1 VPGSVRVDFGLY
13 LITDRRLPRG
23 IDLLAAV
30 ARALEGGVRAVQ
42 LREKDL
48 SGRDLHGLA
57 LEMRRLTYRHGAKL
71 LINDR
76 VDIALSSGADGVHLG
91 VASIPP
97 AQARRLLGPGAWI
110 GCSTHDETQLAAAAD
125 GGADFAT
132 FGPVFATPSKAAF
145 GSPVGV
151 AALRRACRVS
161 RIPVFALGGVV
172 AGNVADVVSAG
183 AAGVGVISAIL
194 GAEDP
199 CPAAASLL
207 ARLDAAQETGR
218 EGKGGTT

>member
-1 VPGSVRVDFGLY
+1 MPGSVRADFGLY

-48 SGRDLHGLA
+48 SGRDLYALA
-57 LEMRRLTYRHGAKL
+57 AAMRRLTSRYGAKL

-76 VDIALSSGADGVHLG
+76 VDVALSCGADGVHLG

-97 AQARRLLGPGAWI
+97 AQARRLLGPDAWI
-110 GCSTHDETQLAAAAD
+110 GCSTHDEAQLAAAEE

-145 GSPVGV
+145 GPPVGIP
-151 AALRRACRVS
+151 ALRRACRVS
-161 RIPVFALGGVV
+161 RIPVFALGGVGP
-172 AGNVADVVSAG
+172 GNVADVVSAG

-199 CPAAASLL
+199 RMAAANLL
-207 ARLDAAQETGR
+207 ARLRAAPGTGR
-218 EGKGGTT
+218 EGKGGTP

>member
-1 VPGSVRVDFGLY
+1 MSESGRVDFGLY
-13 LITDRRLPRG
+13 LITDRRQARG
-23 IDLLAAV
+23 GDLLAAV
-30 ARALEGGVRAVQ
+30 ERALEGGVRAVQ

-48 SGRDLHGLA
+48 SGRELHALA
-57 LEMRRLTYRHGAKL
+57 VAMRRLASRYGAKL

-76 VDIALSSGADGVHLG
+76 VDIALSCGADGVHLG

-97 AQARRLLGPGAWI
+97 AEARRLLGPDAWI

-145 GSPVGV
+145 GPPVGV
-151 AALRRACRVS
+151 PALRRACRVS
-161 RIPVFALGGVV
+161 RVPVFALGGVGP
-172 AGNVADVVSAG
+172 GNVADVVSAG
-183 AAGVGVISAIL
+183 AAGAGVISAIL

-199 CPAAASLL
+199 CPAAANLL
-207 ARLDAAQETGR
+207 ARLEAASGTGR
-218 EGKGGTT
+218 EGKGGTP

>member
-1 VPGSVRVDFGLY
+1 MPGSVRVDFGLY

-23 IDLLAAV
+23 VDLLAAV

-48 SGRDLHGLA
+48 SGRDLHALA
-57 LEMRRLTYRHGAKL
+57 VAMRRLTSRYGAKL

-76 VDIALSSGADGVHLG
+76 VDVALSSGADGVHLG

-97 AQARRLLGPGAWI
+97 AQARRLLGPDAWI
-110 GCSTHDETQLAAAAD
+110 GCSTHDEAQLAAAAD

-145 GSPVGV
+145 GPPVGV
-151 AALRRACRVS
+151 PALRRACRVS
-161 RIPVFALGGVV
+161 RIPVFALGGVG
-172 AGNVADVVSAG
+172 AGNVSDAVSAG

-199 CPAAASLL
+199 RMAAANLL
-207 ARLDAAQETGR
+207 ARLEASPETGR
-218 EGKGGTT
+218 EGKGGTP